1 MPQQWYDV
9 EWASTDVATANNCKT
24 FWLQMSSTLTVFTIH
39 FKHSNVIQLL
49 LLLCASSLTFKF
61 ILLLHLYTQW
71 QSALKQLRQVGKQ
84 NGYWIKICLLLQPN
98 LWMTPSQKMRVQ
110 VLLLIKQ
117 WCHKNGRLVLW
128 LCSFF
133 AIASSAT
140 VVVLQQWKLHYLVWT

>member
-1 MPQQWYDV
+1 MPQQWYDF

-24 FWLQMSSTLTVFTIH
+24 FWLQMSSTFTAFQRFILSTQTSFNCYCWYVRAH
-39 FKHSNVIQLL
+39 WH
-49 LLLCASSLTFKF
+49 FKF

-140 VVVLQQWKLHYLVWT
+140 VVVLQ